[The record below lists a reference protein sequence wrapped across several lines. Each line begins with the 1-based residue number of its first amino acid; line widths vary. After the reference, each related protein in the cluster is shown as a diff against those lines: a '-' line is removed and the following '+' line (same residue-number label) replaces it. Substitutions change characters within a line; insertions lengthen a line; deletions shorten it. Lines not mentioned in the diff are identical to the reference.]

1 MARFL
6 KKKDKTV
13 GEVPGEPVFIGVKK
27 VDQATINIID
37 YNGTEI
43 SETSNVESEYLK
55 TLKKTDTISWIN
67 INGLHDIEL
76 IKEIAEIFNLH
87 PVVTEDIANT
97 AQRPKMEDH
106 EEYIF
111 ITTKML
117 RFDENST
124 KILNEQVSIIF
135 GKNFLITFQECP
147 GDTFTPV
154 RNRIRKKRGR
164 IRDVGTDYLAYALM
178 DSIID
183 KYLVIT
189 ENIGE
194 QIEEL
199 EDLVLNSTDSQIPYD
214 IKTYKR
220 EMIFLKKTFKPTKEF
235 ILQLNNM
242 ESGLIKE
249 KTFPFLKDLQDL
261 STQAV
266 ESVETYRDMLSDH
279 LYLYNANVGNKL
291 NEIIKVL
298 TIFSVIFIPLT
309 FVAGVYG
316 TNFEY
321 LPELKYRYSYFIF
334 WGVLILIAA
343 VMLKFFKNKKWM

>member
-6 KKKDKTV
+6 KKKDKTI
-13 GEVPGEPVFIGVKK
+13 GMVPGEPVFIGVKK
-27 VDQATINIID
+27 VDQATISVID
-37 YNGTEI
+37 YNDTEI
-43 SETSNVESEYLK
+43 SETSNVKMEYLK
-55 TLKKTDTISWIN
+55 TLKERDTVSWIN

-76 IKEIAEIFNLH
+76 IKEIAEIFDLH
-87 PVVTEDIANT
+87 PVVAEDIANT
-97 AQRPKMEDH
+97 DQRPKMEDH

-147 GDTFTPV
+147 GDTFDSV

-164 IRDVGTDYLAYALM
+164 IRNVGTDYLAYALL

-183 KYLVIT
+183 NYLVIT

-194 QIEEL
+194 KIEDM
-199 EDLVLNSTDSQIPYD
+199 EDLVLDSTDSQIPYD
-214 IKTYKR
+214 IKNYKR
-220 EMIFLKKTFKPTKEF
+220 EIIFLKKAFKPTKEF
-235 ILQLNNM
+235 ILQLNTM
-242 ESGLIKE
+242 DSDLINE
-249 KTFPFLKDLQDL
+249 KTFIFLKDLLDL

-266 ESVETYRDMLSDH
+266 ESVETYRDILSD
-279 LYLYNANVGNKL
+279 LLNLYNTNVSTKL

-309 FVAGVYG
+309 FIAGVYG

-334 WGVLILIAA
+334 WGVLILIAV
-343 VMLKFFKNKKWM
+343 VMLKFFKNKNWI

>member
-6 KKKDKTV
+6 KKKDKTI
-13 GEVPGEPVFIGVKK
+13 GKVPGEPVFIGVKK
-27 VDQATINIID
+27 VDQATINVID
-37 YNGTEI
+37 YNDTEI
-43 SETSNVESEYLK
+43 SETSNVEAEYLK
-55 TLKKTDTISWIN
+55 TLKEKNTVSWIN

-76 IKEIAEIFNLH
+76 IKEIAETFDLH
-87 PVVTEDIANT
+87 PVVAEDIANT
-97 AQRPKMEDH
+97 DQRPKMEDH

-111 ITTKML
+111 ITTKMM
-117 RFDENST
+117 RFDEDNT

-147 GDTFTPV
+147 GDTFDPV
-154 RNRIRKKRGR
+154 GNRIRKKRGR
-164 IRDVGTDYLAYALM
+164 ISGANTDYLAYALM

-189 ENIGE
+189 EKIGE
-194 QIEEL
+194 KIEDL
-199 EDLVLNSTDSQIPYD
+199 EDLVLDSTDSQTPYD
-214 IKTYKR
+214 IKNYKR
-220 EMIFLKKTFKPTKEF
+220 EIIFLKKAFKPTKEF

-242 ESGLIKE
+242 ESGLIDE
-249 KTFPFLKDLQDL
+249 KTFPFLKDLMDL

-266 ESVETYRDMLSDH
+266 ESVETYRDLLSDQ
-279 LYLYNANVGNKL
+279 LNLYNTNVGNKL
-291 NEIIKVL
+291 NEIMKVL

-309 FVAGVYG
+309 FVAGIYG

-334 WGVLILIAA
+334 WGVLILIAV
-343 VMLKFFKNKKWM
+343 VMLKFFKNKKWI